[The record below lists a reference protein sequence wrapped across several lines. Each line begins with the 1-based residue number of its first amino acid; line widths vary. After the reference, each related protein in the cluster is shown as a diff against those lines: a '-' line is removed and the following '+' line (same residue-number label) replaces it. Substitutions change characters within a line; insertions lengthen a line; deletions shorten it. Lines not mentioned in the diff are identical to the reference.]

1 MMRHSSSVRLMK
13 ARRPPP
19 PMPALA
25 KQPSTRPKLSRVA
38 FIVSVTD
45 WRLLTSQTRVSTL
58 PGPAAIVA
66 AASLFFSA
74 LRPQIETLQPAAFR
88 ACAMPR
94 PMPPLPPVMTATRPV
109 RSKMLMGCFH
119 LVRRALLVPSKG
131 PMIPGSTMDNAARK
145 IKYGREPSRLTNPRA
160 QTHEETMQFKHVT
173 LDFDGPVGILKLDH
187 QEVMNAVSMDML
199 GGLAEA
205 LDAIEEK
212 RSEVRCLVIT
222 GAGRAFCTGANLQGR
237 NNQITGKSNAGAA
250 LETGFH
256 PFLRRLRNLH
266 CPIVTSVN
274 GSAAGAGMSFA
285 LMGDMILC
293 ARSAYFLQA
302 FRRIGLVPDCGSTWL
317 LPRMIGK
324 ARSVELSLM
333 GERLPAEKA
342 LEWGLVNR
350 VYDDANLMEETMK
363 LAHEL
368 ANGPTIALSL
378 IRKLYWDSPENSFE
392 DQLNLEF
399 QSQRI
404 AGAAEDFKEGVTAFL
419 EKRPAKF
426 KGK

>member
-1 MMRHSSSVRLMK
+1 
-13 ARRPPP
+13 
-19 PMPALA
+19 
-25 KQPSTRPKLSRVA
+25 
-38 FIVSVTD
+38 
-45 WRLLTSQTRVSTL
+45 
-58 PGPAAIVA
+58 
-66 AASLFFSA
+66 
-74 LRPQIETLQPAAFR
+74 
-88 ACAMPR
+88 
-94 PMPPLPPVMTATRPV
+94 
-109 RSKMLMGCFH
+109 
-119 LVRRALLVPSKG
+119 
-131 PMIPGSTMDNAARK
+131 
-145 IKYGREPSRLTNPRA
+145 
-160 QTHEETMQFKHVT
+160 MQFKHVT
-173 LDFDGPVGILKLDH
+173 VDLDGPVAILKLDH
-187 QEVMNAVSMDML
+187 PEVMNAVSMDML
-199 GGLAEA
+199 AGLGEA
-205 LDAIEEK
+205 LDAIEER

-222 GAGRAFCTGANLQGR
+222 GSGRAFCAGANLQGR
-237 NNQITGKSNAGAA
+237 NNVKPGSRVNAGAA
-250 LETGFH
+250 LETAYH

-274 GSAAGAGMSFA
+274 GAAAGAGMSFA

-324 ARSVELSLM
+324 ARAVELSLM

-350 VYDDANLMEETMK
+350 VYDYAALADETMK

-368 ANGPTIALSL
+368 ANGPTIALAL
-378 IRKLYWDSPENSFE
+378 IRKLYWDSADNSFE

-399 QSQRI
+399 ESQRI